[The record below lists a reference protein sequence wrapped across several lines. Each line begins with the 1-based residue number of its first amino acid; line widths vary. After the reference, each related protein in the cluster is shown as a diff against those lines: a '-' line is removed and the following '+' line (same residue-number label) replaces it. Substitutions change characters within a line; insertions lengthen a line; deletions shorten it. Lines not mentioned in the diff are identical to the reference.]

1 MKKIFTSFIAAM
13 FLIVTSFSGAKAMN
27 YEESY
32 QAAQSYYQKKT
43 TLQSS
48 EEVIACE
55 AIGVDSSRKQLAE
68 SVVVT
73 DKASDVSKT
82 IIALILHGDDPRNY
96 QGVNYVEKLEK
107 AIQENGAVYFEN
119 EVNGFGA
126 NNQVYNVYALYVLHS
141 NQLTLAT
148 DYLASM
154 IDENGAFGFAGGY
167 ADASVT
173 GWTIEA
179 LSLVNKTKYQSTIE
193 KAMTYLSTL
202 QKEDASYDG
211 YGYGADANTQASIL
225 MGLLTYDENG
235 VKSTTYNKG
244 ENNPYT
250 VLLTFQNSDGS
261 FWSSFQ
267 GEGVEDY
274 FPTVQGIQTIGYY
287 YHGSVYKTAYQK
299 YQKLLES
306 KTEEPTSEKEVEK
319 TPVYQKE
326 TKPVNKDK
334 KKVVETADL
343 SDVLGYLILL
353 GLSIVGIRKG
363 RKNFE

>member
-1 MKKIFTSFIAAM
+1 M
-13 FLIVTSFSGAKAMN
+13 
-27 YEESY
+27 
-32 QAAQSYYQKKT
+32 
-43 TLQSS
+43 
-48 EEVIACE
+48 
-55 AIGVDSSRKQLAE
+55 
-68 SVVVT
+68 
-73 DKASDVSKT
+73 
-82 IIALILHGDDPRNY
+82 
-96 QGVNYVEKLEK
+96 
-107 AIQENGAVYFEN
+107 
-119 EVNGFGA
+119 
-126 NNQVYNVYALYVLHS
+126 
-141 NQLTLAT
+141 
-148 DYLASM
+148 
-154 IDENGAFGFAGGY
+154 
-167 ADASVT
+167 
-173 GWTIEA
+173 
-179 LSLVNKTKYQSTIE
+179 
-193 KAMTYLSTL
+193 
-202 QKEDASYDG
+202 
-211 YGYGADANTQASIL
+211 
-225 MGLLTYDENG
+225 
-235 VKSTTYNKG
+235 KSTTYNKG